1 MANASDEY
9 KLDSVIMTLSDFKE
23 DRQLKRTKE
32 AYVADLSTAM
42 RLENVLEDPLLSAY
56 FRRFLRVSFQEENFL
71 FFRDV
76 QDMKIQHFV
85 KSATPDIELSMSL
98 EDILAVSAEKIF
110 TTYVKEGSMYQV
122 NVSAEVRDKLI
133 ESKCNCRLGQGWG
146 LGG

>member
-1 MANASDEY
+1 MQYSDFLANASDEY
-9 KLDSVIMTLSDFKE
+9 KLDSVVMTLSDFKD

-32 AYVADLSTAM
+32 DYVADLNTAT

-56 FRRFLRVSFQEENFL
+56 FRRFLRVSFQEENYL

-98 EDILAVSAEKIF
+98 DDILSLSANKIF
-110 TTYVKEGSMYQV
+110 SAYVKEGSMYQV
-122 NVSAEVRDKLI
+122 NLSAEVRDKLK
-133 ESKCNCRLGQGWG
+133 ESKCCT
-146 LGG
+146 